1 MTTQHPDILEIVR
14 NDPRYAYEAYEF
26 IFDSLGHTQRMLG
39 RVPEECERAAGP
51 QHHVSGREILQGA
64 VDLAVKEF
72 GLMARLVFRHWGI
85 HRTDD
90 FGELVFN
97 LIEGGLL
104 SKTDGDHRSDFQNV
118 FDLDR
123 VLSEG
128 FAFPLEDL
136 AWAKRGSR

>member
-14 NDPRYAYEAYEF
+14 NDPRYPYEAYEF
-26 IFDSLGHTQRMLG
+26 VFESLNHTQRLLG
-39 RVPEECERAAGP
+39 RIPDPGEGDVGPE
-51 QHHVSGREILQGA
+51 HHVSGREILHGA
-64 VDLAVKEF
+64 CELAVKEF
-72 GLMARLVFRHWGI
+72 GLLARLVFRHWGI

-104 SKTDGDHRSDFQNV
+104 SKTENDHRSDFQNV

-128 FAFPLEDL
+128 FTIPLDEIV
-136 AWAKRGSR
+136 WAKRGSR

>member
-26 IFDSLGHTQRMLG
+26 VFESLGHTQRMLG
-39 RVPEECERAAGP
+39 RTQTDGERQAGP
-51 QHHVSGREILQGA
+51 EHHVSGREILHGA
-64 VDLAVKEF
+64 CDLAIKEF

-104 SKTDGDHRSDFQNV
+104 SKTDGDHRSDFHGV

-123 VLSEG
+123 TLSEG
-128 FAFPLEDL
+128 FTFPLDEIV
-136 AWAKRGSR
+136 WAKRGTR

>member
-26 IFDSLGHTQRMLG
+26 VFESLGHTQRMLG
-39 RVPEECERAAGP
+39 RVPVENERESGP
-51 QHHVSGREILQGA
+51 QHHVSGQEILKGA
-64 VDLAVKEF
+64 CDLAVKEF
-72 GLMARLVFRHWGI
+72 GLMAGLVFRHWGI

-104 SKTDGDHRSDFQNV
+104 SKTDGDNRSDFENV

-123 VLSEG
+123 ELSEG
-128 FAFPLEDL
+128 FTFPLEEVV
-136 AWAKRGSR
+136 WSKRGIR